1 MRPGANRRD
10 QSVLTIETVTESNL
24 ASMRPGANR
33 RDQGLFARYRS
44 VDRCATCCERSYLTP

>member
-10 QSVLTIETVTESNL
+10 QARALSATIDSMAD